1 MHITAQPQTQSVFAM
16 PRLLANACL
25 LLAVMIIAW
34 SPFSGGA
41 RVPTLLLA
49 VVGAGLLLTKLRVLR
64 QQLAVR
70 RWTALFLLLW
80 LPMWLSLLHAFDLKA
95 TLAAIAWFSLM
106 YLAGLALVLLLQQT
120 AYRHLLARGLGWVIA
135 LWILDSAIQYLC
147 GVDMLGMPKTPEGR
161 ITGMF
166 SDLHQG
172 ILMLAVLPLIF
183 YHWQPK
189 YGWLAWAM
197 LLGAGV
203 VIVLSGARGYLYI
216 YMLMLLLGLWR
227 RQPGW
232 KVWLAV
238 LAIPLL
244 VAMLSSLLN
253 PQLAK
258 TKLEATQAMT
268 VSEQTTFDRFNH
280 ALTYRLNLWET
291 GLRMWQ
297 AEPLTGIGS
306 NNYKRAYAQ
315 YASRADDRFVAN
327 RTHSHNIYV
336 EWLAETGLVGGLGLV
351 AIVVLC
357 VRWFRQTDMLSQH
370 QAWPYALPLMV
381 IYFPI
386 NTTQP
391 MLVPWWF
398 PVLLLLACAFIASL
412 ERSQD
417 DRAT

>member
-1 MHITAQPQTQSVFAM
+1 MIIHSNTSLAM
-16 PRLLANACL
+16 PRILTNACL
-25 LLAVMIIAW
+25 LFAVMIIAW

-41 RVPTLLLA
+41 RLPTLLLA
-49 VVGAGLLLTKLRVLR
+49 MVGGGLLLVKLSALR
-64 QQLAVR
+64 EQRAVR
-70 RWTALFLLLW
+70 RWTVVFLLLW
-80 LPMWLSLLHAFDLKA
+80 LPMWLSLLHAFDVKA

-106 YLAGLALVLLLQQT
+106 YLAGFALIMLLQQAT
-120 AYRHLLARGLGWVIA
+120 VRPLLARWLSWVIA
-135 LWILDSAIQYLC
+135 LWILDSAIQYLF

-203 VIVLSGARGYLYI
+203 VVVLSGARGYLYI
-216 YMLMLLLGLWR
+216 YMLLLLLGLWR

-232 KVWLAV
+232 KAWLAV
-238 LAIPLL
+238 LSIPLL
-244 VAMLSSLLN
+244 VAVFSSLLN

-258 TKLEATQAMT
+258 TKLQATQTMAA
-268 VSEQTTFDRFNH
+268 SEQTTFDRFNH

-291 GLRMWQ
+291 GLHMWQ

-315 YASRADDRFVAN
+315 YASRTDDRFVAN

-351 AIVVLC
+351 CIIVLC
-357 VRWFRQTDMLSQH
+357 VRWFRQANVLSQH

-417 DRAT
+417 DHPT

>member
-1 MHITAQPQTQSVFAM
+1 MRDHTNTALAM
-16 PRLLANACL
+16 PRVLINACL
-25 LLAVMIIAW
+25 LFAVMIIAW

-41 RVPTLLLA
+41 RLPTLLLA
-49 VVGAGLLLTKLRVLR
+49 MVGAGLLLAKLSALR
-64 QQLAVR
+64 EQRAVR
-70 RWTALFLLLW
+70 RWTTVFLLLW
-80 LPMWLSLLHAFDLKA
+80 LPMWLSLLHAFDVKA
-95 TLAAIAWFSLM
+95 TLSAIAWFSLM
-106 YLAGLALVLLLQQT
+106 YLAGVTLVVLLQQ
-120 AYRHLLARGLGWVIA
+120 ALVRQLLARWLGWVIA
-135 LWILDSAIQYLC
+135 LWILDSAIQYLF

-183 YHWQPK
+183 YHWQPN

-203 VIVLSGARGYLYI
+203 VVVLSGARGYLYI
-216 YMLMLLLGLWR
+216 YMLLLLLGLWR

-232 KVWLAV
+232 KAWLAV
-238 LAIPLL
+238 LSIPLL
-244 VAMLSSLLN
+244 VAVFSSLLN

-258 TKLEATQAMT
+258 TKLQATQTMAA
-268 VSEQTTFDRFNH
+268 SEQTTFDRFNH

-291 GLRMWQ
+291 GLHMWQ

-336 EWLAETGLVGGLGLV
+336 EWLAETGLVGGMGLV
-351 AIVVLC
+351 CIIVLC
-357 VRWFRQTDMLSQH
+357 VRWFRQANVLSQH

-417 DRAT
+417 DPT